1 MIIQQDTRQKKKH
14 HLAKEKWFAD
24 HGIKVVNSK
33 CIVGDYIV
41 PSDGSISVDTKK
53 DIGELYSDLIQQHNR
68 FKAECELAQ
77 EIGIKLYILV
87 ENNDNVTCIDDII
100 KWKNPQ
106 YFVWL
111 KRQRQGVKCKPPA
124 SNQQLLKILYS
135 MEKKYDVSFLFCKP
149 EESAAKIVELLGG
162 EKNDSD
168 NRHGEREID
177 V

>member
-1 MIIQQDTRQKKKH
+1 MIIQQDTRQKLKH
-14 HLAKEKWFAD
+14 HTLKEKWFED
-24 HGIKVVNSK
+24 HGIKVVHSK
-33 CIVGDYIV
+33 CIVGDYII

-87 ENNDNVTCIDDII
+87 ENNDNVTCINDII

-111 KRQRQGVKCKPPA
+111 KRQRQGVKCKAPA
-124 SNQQLLKILYS
+124 SNQQLLKIMYS
-135 MEKKYDVSFLFCKP
+135 MERKYDMTFLFCRP
-149 EESAAKIVELLGG
+149 MESAEKIVKLLSKV
-162 EKNDSD
+162 ENESSTPLP
-168 NRHGEREID
+168 
-177 V
+177 